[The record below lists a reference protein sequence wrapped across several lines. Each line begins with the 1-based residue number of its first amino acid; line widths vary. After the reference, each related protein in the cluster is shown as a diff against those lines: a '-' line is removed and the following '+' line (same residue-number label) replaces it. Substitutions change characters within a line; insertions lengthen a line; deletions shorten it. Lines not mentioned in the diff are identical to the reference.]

1 LTKAEAWREV
11 VGVKHNLLSKRW
23 RRVLYKQTPMVL
35 ESGSSLDLGNTNSTT
50 VSSLLS
56 RYTQPQRPLCSTI
69 ITLSFSLSLSHCT
82 LLQIKVKELFRKM
95 SPGGSTD
102 LAGVLRLALKQHWER
117 GGTPETILVIT
128 DGEPNEQEAVKRVI
142 TQAAN
147 RLERDEDLSIS
158 FIQIGNDKQAH
169 RFLKVHHHHHHHHHH
184 PHHPPHHPET
194 ISCTI

>member
-69 ITLSFSLSLSHCT
+69 ITLSFSLSLSLSHCT

-128 DGEPNEQEAVKRVI
+128 DGEPNEQEPVKRVI

-169 RFLKVHHHHHHHHHH
+169 RFLKVHHHHHHH
-184 PHHPPHHPET
+184 PET